1 MEKSKYEE
9 EEERKR
15 IEKKR
20 KKIDEEKKRIENER
34 KIIEKDRK
42 KLEEERKR
50 KEEEN
55 QKRMEEERK
64 KIEEKRKKIEED
76 RKRIEEERQKR
87 IEEMR
92 KKLKEKMK
100 IFDKEEDNNISE
112 EKKYEKIMK
121 EIEERNKKEE
131 EKRKRIEEEIRKKKE
146 KEISEENDKQREQRK
161 KREEKERQRR
171 EKEKKL
177 IIENQKKA
185 RKQGLNSNQ
194 NGKLNNNSN
203 NNKND
208 NNNTNNNLIQT
219 LKDMCDY
226 GNILKKEIENDK
238 KSKEKEFIYSNE
250 IKDDAQSSDQE
261 MFALNLLAQNL
272 ENSGVQT
279 VISKDNNDDE
289 EAITNLQFITSGLY
303 NKKKYVL
310 RFDFGDE
317 KNEKLLEQGEDYDD
331 FVNKLK
337 QKLSKDF
344 GVKPDEIIITYPEK
358 GSFQLQIIFQSD
370 EFNQLDTNELE
381 KKFRNE
387 KFFSDLKNLKSIHWD
402 GIITGCKLSK
412 AQLDSRGNRV
422 SGWAINEK
430 RGNKPYKPPL
440 GWTGFGL
447 NVLDK
452 YDNDNTWIG
461 MNNSPG
467 EWCVAY
473 HGVGRN
479 QPSDNVKNITKKIYT
494 QGFIVG
500 WAQLIKSYDDKYH
513 PGKKVGVGVYCTPNP
528 ETAEKFS
535 GVSEING
542 KKYKTVFMVRVRP
555 DAIRSHDDNYWVVN
569 GTTDEI
575 RPYRIL
581 YKEC

>member
-1 MEKSKYEE
+1 
-9 EEERKR
+9 
-15 IEKKR
+15 
-20 KKIDEEKKRIENER
+20 
-34 KIIEKDRK
+34 
-42 KLEEERKR
+42 
-50 KEEEN
+50 
-55 QKRMEEERK
+55 
-64 KIEEKRKKIEED
+64 
-76 RKRIEEERQKR
+76 
-87 IEEMR
+87 MR

-479 QPSDNVKNITKKIYT
+479 QPSDKVKKITRLIYESKFKSGGV
-494 QGFIVG
+494 QKRSF
-500 WAQLIKSYDDKYH
+500 AQDIYH
-513 PGKKVGVGVYCTPNP
+513 PGKIVGEGVYCTPNP
-528 ETAEKFS
+528 ETAE
-535 GVSEING
+535 GYAGISEING
-542 KKYKTVFMVRVRP
+542 KKYKTVLMVRVRP
-555 DAIRSHDDNYWVVN
+555 DAIRSDDDDYWVVN

-581 YKEC
+581 YKECKN